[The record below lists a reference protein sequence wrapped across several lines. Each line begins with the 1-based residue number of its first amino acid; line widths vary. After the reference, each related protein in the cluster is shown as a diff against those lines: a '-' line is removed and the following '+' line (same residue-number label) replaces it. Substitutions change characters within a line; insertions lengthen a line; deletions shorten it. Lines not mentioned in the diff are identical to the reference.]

1 MLALKARFNYIF
13 KRKHCMKNLIM
24 LAFLFT
30 VSVNAM
36 AQDAAAGKAKYA
48 TCVAC
53 HGAQGQGGVGPK
65 LQGQK
70 PEAIVQKLTAYKNK
84 EQRGA
89 QSQLMWGLAAGLTP
103 ADINNIAAYT
113 ATLK

>member
-1 MLALKARFNYIF
+1 MKSLALVAA
-13 KRKHCMKNLIM
+13 M
-24 LAFLFT
+24 AFLS
-30 VSVNAM
+30 VSVSAQ
-36 AQDAAAGKAKYA
+36 AQDAALGKAKYA

-70 PEAIVQKLTAYKNK
+70 AEVIVKKLTAYKNK
-84 EQRGA
+84 QQVGA

>member
-1 MLALKARFNYIF
+1 MKIYIVLALLCSLSA
-13 KRKHCMKNLIM
+13 
-24 LAFLFT
+24 T
-30 VSVNAM
+30 VQ
-36 AQDAAAGKAKYA
+36 AQDVAAGKTKYA

-70 PEAIVQKLTAYKNK
+70 ADAVVKKLTAYKNK
-84 EQRGA
+84 QQAGA
-89 QSQLMWGLAAGLTP
+89 QSQLMWGIAGGLTP

>member
-1 MLALKARFNYIF
+1 MKILIALALTCSLSA
-13 KRKHCMKNLIM
+13 
-24 LAFLFT
+24 T
-30 VSVNAM
+30 VQ

-48 TCVAC
+48 MCIAC

-70 PEAIVQKLTAYKNK
+70 SEAIVKKLTAYKNK
-84 EQRGA
+84 QQIGP
-89 QSQLMWGLAAGLTP
+89 QSALMWGMAGGLTL

>member
-1 MLALKARFNYIF
+1 MKYSIILAAL
-13 KRKHCMKNLIM
+13 C
-24 LAFLFT
+24 LAST
-30 VSVNAM
+30 NVV
-36 AQDAAAGKAKYA
+36 AQDAGAGKAKYA
-48 TCVAC
+48 ACVAC

-89 QSQLMWGLAAGLTP
+89 QSALMWGQASQLSS
-103 ADINNIAAYT
+103 ADIANIAAYT

>member
-1 MLALKARFNYIF
+1 MKSLALVAA
-13 KRKHCMKNLIM
+13 M
-24 LAFLFT
+24 AFL
-30 VSVNAM
+30 SLSAQ
-36 AQDAAAGKAKYA
+36 AQDAAQGKAKYA

-70 PEAIVQKLTAYKNK
+70 AEVIVKKLTAYKNK
-84 EQRGA
+84 QQVGA

>member
-1 MLALKARFNYIF
+1 MKISIVLALLCSLSA
-13 KRKHCMKNLIM
+13 
-24 LAFLFT
+24 T
-30 VSVNAM
+30 VQ
-36 AQDAAAGKAKYA
+36 AQDAAAGKVKYA

-70 PEAIVQKLTAYKNK
+70 SDAVVKKLTAYKNK
-84 EQRGA
+84 QQVGP
-89 QSQLMWGLAAGLTP
+89 QSALMWGMAGGLTP